1 MFSLLLQ
8 DLELMN
14 AKTAGRENHPK
25 LSSCGFRVLG
35 FELSPGCHWVF
46 SVTCGNT
53 LHVGEV
59 CPKLPVVTRQHLILG
74 VTMAGM
80 SISRHL
86 DQYLSE
92 RGLVQ
97 RAEVVPED
105 GCQVFLPADRWFG
118 DMPVGEKAENDTSQ
132 KDFFDE
138 STGDVIDQARSMIED
153 LFRS

>member
-1 MFSLLLQ
+1 MLIKRFSYCSYSRALIFTHFLLVYS
-8 DLELMN
+8 
-14 AKTAGRENHPK
+14 H
-25 LSSCGFRVLG
+25 
-35 FELSPGCHWVF
+35 
-46 SVTCGNT
+46 
-53 LHVGEV
+53 
-59 CPKLPVVTRQHLILG
+59 LG
-74 VTMAGM
+74 VTIAGM

-105 GCQVFLPADRWFG
+105 GCQEFLPADRWFG
-118 DMPVGEKAENDTSQ
+118 DMPEGEMVENDTPQ

>member
-1 MFSLLLQ
+1 MFL
-8 DLELMN
+8 D
-14 AKTAGRENHPK
+14 
-25 LSSCGFRVLG
+25 SSSRLYAIGF
-35 FELSPGCHWVF
+35 SA
-46 SVTCGNT
+46 TCGNRR
-53 LHVGEV
+53 HVGEV

-74 VTMAGM
+74 ATIAGM

-105 GCQVFLPADRWFG
+105 GCQEFLPADRWFG
-118 DMPVGEKAENDTSQ
+118 DMPEGEMVENDTPQ
-132 KDFFDE
+132 KYFFDE

>member
-1 MFSLLLQ
+1 
-8 DLELMN
+8 MN

-35 FELSPGCHWVF
+35 FEFSPVCHWVF
-46 SVTCGNT
+46 CDLRKYAACG
-53 LHVGEV
+53 GEV
-59 CPKLPVVTRQHLILG
+59 CLKLPVVTRQHLILG
-74 VTMAGM
+74 VTIAGM

-105 GCQVFLPADRWFG
+105 GCQEFLPADRWFG
-118 DMPVGEKAENDTSQ
+118 DMPEGEMVENDTPQ
-132 KDFFDE
+132 KYFFDE
-138 STGDVIDQARSMIED
+138 STGDVIDQARSMIEE

>member
-14 AKTAGRENHPK
+14 TKTAGRENRPK

-35 FELSPGCHWVF
+35 FEFSPVCHKHAARG
-46 SVTCGNT
+46 TR
-53 LHVGEV
+53 HAGEV
-59 CPKLPVVTRQHLILG
+59 CPELPAVTRQHLILG
-74 VTMAGM
+74 VTIAGM

-97 RAEVVPED
+97 RAEVVPE
-105 GCQVFLPADRWFG
+105 GAKV
-118 DMPVGEKAENDTSQ
+118 ENDTPQ
-132 KDFFDE
+132 KYFFDE
-138 STGDVIDQARSMIED
+138 STGDVIDRARSMIED

>member
-1 MFSLLLQ
+1 M
-8 DLELMN
+8 
-14 AKTAGRENHPK
+14 
-25 LSSCGFRVLG
+25 
-35 FELSPGCHWVF
+35 W
-46 SVTCGNT
+46 
-53 LHVGEV
+53 GEV
-59 CPKLPVVTRQHLILG
+59 CLKLPVVTRQHLILG
-74 VTMAGM
+74 VTIAGM

-105 GCQVFLPADRWFG
+105 GCQEFLPADRWFG
-118 DMPVGEKAENDTSQ
+118 DMPEGEMVENDTTQ
-132 KDFFDE
+132 KFFFDE

>member
-1 MFSLLLQ
+1 M
-8 DLELMN
+8 
-14 AKTAGRENHPK
+14 
-25 LSSCGFRVLG
+25 
-35 FELSPGCHWVF
+35 
-46 SVTCGNT
+46 
-53 LHVGEV
+53 GEV

-74 VTMAGM
+74 VTIAGM

-105 GCQVFLPADRWFG
+105 GCQEFLPAERWFG
-118 DMPVGEKAENDTSQ
+118 DMPERWFGDMPEGEMVENDTPQ
-132 KDFFDE
+132 KYFFDE

>member
-1 MFSLLLQ
+1 M
-8 DLELMN
+8 
-14 AKTAGRENHPK
+14 P
-25 LSSCGFRVLG
+25 LG
-35 FELSPGCHWVF
+35 F

-118 DMPVGEKAENDTSQ
+118 DMPVGERRKMTRR
-132 KDFFDE
+132 KKIF
-138 STGDVIDQARSMIED
+138 STKVLAMLSIRRGR
-153 LFRS
+153 

>member
-1 MFSLLLQ
+1 M
-8 DLELMN
+8 
-14 AKTAGRENHPK
+14 
-25 LSSCGFRVLG
+25 
-35 FELSPGCHWVF
+35 
-46 SVTCGNT
+46 
-53 LHVGEV
+53 GEV

-74 VTMAGM
+74 VTIAGM

-105 GCQVFLPADRWFG
+105 GCQEFLPADRWFG
-118 DMPVGEKAENDTSQ
+118 DMPEGEMVENDTPQ
-132 KDFFDE
+132 KYFFDE

-153 LFRS
+153 LFRSLKGLRAKLYRRGRGCVAGCPNPTCPEKDDSFLIFCGILVWQKFLRQNLLHDGP